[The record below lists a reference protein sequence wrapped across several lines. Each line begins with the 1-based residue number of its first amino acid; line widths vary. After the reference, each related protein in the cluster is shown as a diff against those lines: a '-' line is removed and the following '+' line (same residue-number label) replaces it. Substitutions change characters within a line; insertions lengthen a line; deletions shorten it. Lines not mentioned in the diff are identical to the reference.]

1 MIPAPLRGTH
11 PLVKYINQLR
21 DEIASS
27 RVMSFVGGK
36 IERGPS
42 GTKLESNPIPGA
54 SVVYVKCCLAD
65 GSEAYLPVM
74 IRGIVY
80 TTNGGTTTP
89 LVATEG
95 DVPNGAIV
103 LE

>member
-21 DEIASS
+21 EEILAS
-27 RVMSFVGGK
+27 RLVSFVGGNL
-36 IERGPS
+36 ERGPT
-42 GTKLESNPIPGA
+42 GTKIEANSPPGA

-65 GSEAYLPVM
+65 SSEAYLPVVV
-74 IRGIVY
+74 RGVAY
-80 TTNGGTTTP
+80 TANAGTTTALP
-89 LVATEG
+89 VTTG
-95 DVPNGAIV
+95 NVPDGETV